1 MKENLEDIVLSV
13 IQRSTIPVDLMA
25 KEDKIELVR
34 IFEERGVFL
43 VKGAVEYVAEVLN
56 VSRYT
61 VYNYLD
67 EIRHISS

>member
-1 MKENLEDIVLSV
+1 MEKEE
-13 IQRSTIPVDLMA
+13 
-25 KEDKIELVR
+25 KIELVR